1 MQCQLKQLILWPRG
15 VGFAPRVLQFRRG
28 ALNVITGSSKTGKSA
43 IIPIID
49 YCLGAGRCTIPVSTI
64 RDACAWFGIVL
75 STEQG
80 ELLLA
85 RREPGDLRTSAD
97 MFMLEAPTVEV
108 PTTIDGTNATVDTV
122 KARLDALAGLTR
134 LGVDPEG
141 GVGRPAFRDMVALTF
156 QPQSVIANPNVL
168 FYKADTVRHRE
179 KLRAIF
185 PYVLGAVTPNQLAL
199 QHEQDRL
206 ALEIRRR
213 ERDVE
218 RLQVLSAK
226 WVADIASDIAR
237 ARELG
242 LLRNAPRLDAESKE
256 LVALLRD
263 VVTRAEHDVRVVA
276 RDVSAVAEQLA
287 ALRAAEIEASD
298 SLSTVRRRVTAMRD
312 YQQTAATFGQTLT
325 VRRDRLMVVEWIAE
339 QADRLVDCPLCG
351 GSAHPQKST
360 LTQLRTALER
370 VTTQTAM
377 LARMPV
383 AFDREYAAV
392 QGELDLA
399 TEKLNAIKTQRRAL
413 EATAL
418 PTSRPQFDVAATARF
433 LGHLEDAVVRYGV
446 LTGDDTVVAELEEL
460 RRRRDLIVARLQRAG
475 TQQRLRRVLAAFSR
489 YAGDVIAT
497 LDAEFPEALVE
508 LDVNEITL
516 RIVRDDGEAYLSELG
531 SGANWLA
538 FHMAASIAIHEL
550 LLKLPRSPVPT
561 FVVYDQP
568 SQVYFPRSSE
578 NGRRAESGGAAT
590 TVATAVTQQQVL
602 LEAQRQKDVDAV
614 RGVFA
619 ALSAAVSRMNG
630 KWQAVV
636 VDHAQDDIWGTV
648 PDVHVVENW
657 WEGDKLVPENWI
669 AAGRMALAATPTVNR
684 PTQAPGLP

>member
-1 MQCQLKQLILWPRG
+1 MQCQLTQLILWPR
-15 VGFAPRVLQFRRG
+15 VAGFAPRVLHFRRG

-75 STEQG
+75 STDHG

-85 RREPGDLRTSAD
+85 RREPGDLRASSET
-97 MFMLEAPTVEV
+97 FMLEAANVVV
-108 PTTIDGTNATVDTV
+108 PVAINDGNSTVDTV
-122 KARLDALAGLTR
+122 KGRLDALAGLTG
-134 LGVDPEG
+134 LGIDPEAG
-141 GVGRPAFRDMVALTF
+141 FGRPAFRDMVALTF

-185 PYVLGAVTPNQLAL
+185 PYVLGAVTPRQLAL

-213 ERDVE
+213 EREVE
-218 RLQVLSAK
+218 RLQTLSAQ
-226 WVADIASDIAR
+226 WVAEIASDIAR

-242 LLRNAPRLDAESKE
+242 LLREAPPLDAEPE
-256 LVALLRD
+256 ALIALLRD
-263 VVTRAEHDVRVVA
+263 VVVRAEHDVRVVA
-276 RDVSAVAEQLA
+276 RDVSDVAGQIA
-287 ALRAAEIEASD
+287 TLRTAEIEASD
-298 SLSTVRRRVTAMRD
+298 TLSAVRRRITAMRD

-325 VRRDRLMVVEWIAE
+325 VRRERLAVADWIAE
-339 QADRLVDCPLCG
+339 HAGRHVDCPLCG
-351 GSAHPQKST
+351 GSARPAEST
-360 LTQLRTALER
+360 LAQLRSALER

-377 LARMPV
+377 LARMPA

-392 QGELDLA
+392 QAELDGA
-399 TEKLNAIKTQRRAL
+399 TAELNAVKAQRRAL
-413 EATAL
+413 EAAAS
-418 PTSRPQFDVAATARF
+418 PSARPQFDVAATARF

-446 LTGDDTVVAELEEL
+446 LTGDDEVIALLEDL

-475 TQQRLRRVLAAFSR
+475 SQQRLQRVLAAFSR
-489 YAGDVIAT
+489 YAGAVVAT
-497 LDAEFPEALVE
+497 LDAEFPNALVT
-508 LDVNEITL
+508 LDVSEIAL

-538 FHMAASIAIHEL
+538 YHIAASVAIHEL
-550 LLKLPRSPVPT
+550 LIQLPRSPVPT

-568 SQVYFPRSSE
+568 SQVYFPRSTE
-578 NGRRAESGGAAT
+578 RARRAESGDADEPAS
-590 TVATAVTQQQVL
+590 ASDSPSRHDRL
-602 LEAQRQKDVDAV
+602 DAQRQQDVDAV

-619 ALSAAVSRMNG
+619 ALSAAVARMNG
-630 KWQAVV
+630 RWQAIV
-636 VDHAQDDIWGTV
+636 VDHAQDDIWGSV
-648 PDVHVVENW
+648 SDVHVVENW
-657 WEGDKLVPENWI
+657 WTGEKLVPEDWI
-669 AAGRMALAATPTVNR
+669 EASRSSAGVHS
-684 PTQAPGLP
+684 PGGPSQP